1 MAVDLT
7 VQMINATVQIDQP
20 LGNGTRTVGTGFLVQ
35 APTPDGQPR
44 TVLITAGHVLN
55 RMPNADARIGWR
67 FQDASGTWKY
77 QPQPLQI
84 RAYGKP
90 LWTRHPTRDVVAI
103 AVNAPPQFAQ
113 AAIPLSWLADET
125 SFDRYG
131 IGVGD
136 EMLALGY
143 PEGLASNRAGFPI
156 LRVGR
161 LASYPLSPV
170 REFPTFLLDFRVFPG
185 NSGGP
190 VFTTVGLRRGPQ
202 ATAEDPPQ
210 LVVGVLTQQTAIDD
224 ERLEIGIVTHA
235 AFVREVIAQLD
246 QAAAPPQPAPAPPD
260 PRPAGAGSGAAH
272 ERAAPP

>member
-35 APTPDGQPR
+35 APTADGQPR
-44 TVLITAGHVLN
+44 VVLVTAGHVLN
-55 RMPNADARIGWR
+55 RMPNAEARLGWR
-67 FQDASGTWKY
+67 FQDADGVWRY

-84 RAYGKP
+84 RASGEP
-90 LWTRHPTRDVVAI
+90 LWTKHPTRDVVVMAI
-103 AVNAPPQFAQ
+103 QAPAEFAR
-113 AAIPLSWLADET
+113 AAIPLSWLADDT
-125 SFDRYG
+125 TFDRYA
-131 IGVGD
+131 IGAGD
-136 EMLALGY
+136 EMIALGF
-143 PEGLASNRAGFPI
+143 PEGLASNKAGFPI

-170 REFPTFLLDFRVFPG
+170 KEFPTFLLDFRVFAG

-210 LVVGVLTQQTAIDD
+210 LVTGVLTQQTTVDD
-224 ERLEIGIVTHA
+224 QRLEIGIVTHA
-235 AFVREVIAQLD
+235 AFVREAIALLD
-246 QAAAPPQPAPAPPD
+246 QPRAVPQPAPAPPD
-260 PRPAGAGSGAAH
+260 PRAGATPT
-272 ERAAPP
+272 RAPPRPVGVR